1 MIWCIIS
8 WWYCKV
14 TNVQECCHVRSQ
26 CRHRTPKP
34 WKVCKRELTSFQV
47 NMTWCIFLGAILT
60 NKPILK
66 EFKNCWQRSF
76 QKWCGSGSLM
86 SNLTQATGHELKSR
100 PWANFNLRH
109 GSIALDL
116 VKHLWLIPN
125 FQWWLSSNLDFERRN
140 GPSHQQ
146 LQIYHPKDK
155 RHGVV
160 VKAACMQ
167 RKAILKYTDTKS
179 YFKSLTYWYSPEYS
193 GPNKNPALVDL
204 RISQSCCVGILSLWW
219 MGFLVNFHCKT
230 RST

>member
-1 MIWCIIS
+1 M
-8 WWYCKV
+8 
-14 TNVQECCHVRSQ
+14 VRKWFTDVKS
-26 CRHRTPKP
+26 HPGYRTWVEIKALGKLQP
-34 WKVCKRELTSFQV
+34 E
-47 NMTWCIFLGAILT
+47 TWIDCVGFGE
-60 NKPILK
+60 
-66 EFKNCWQRSF
+66 EFWSY
-76 QKWCGSGSLM
+76 G
-86 SNLTQATGHELKSR
+86 
-100 PWANFNLRH
+100 
-109 GSIALDL
+109 
-116 VKHLWLIPN
+116 IPN
-125 FQWWLSSNLDFERRN
+125 FQWWLSSNLDLERRN

-219 MGFLVNFHCKT
+219 IGFLVNFHCKT